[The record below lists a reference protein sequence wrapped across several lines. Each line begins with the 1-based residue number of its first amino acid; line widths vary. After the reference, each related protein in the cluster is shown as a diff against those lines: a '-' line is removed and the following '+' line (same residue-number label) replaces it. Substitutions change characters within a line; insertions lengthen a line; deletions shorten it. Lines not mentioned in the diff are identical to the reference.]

1 VNYRGWPKEHVLLG
15 VPFYGKDFDQGG
27 GQYISYSDILKQY
40 PDAYKAD
47 RVNNIYYDGISTIAE
62 KTQYVVDNDFS
73 GIMIWEITQDS
84 KVDSTSLLSSI
95 FRVLHP

>member
-1 VNYRGWPKEHVLLG
+1 MLG

-27 GQYISYSDILKQY
+27 GQGISYSDILKQF
-40 PDAYKAD
+40 PDAYKSD
-47 RVNNIYYDGISTIAE
+47 RVNNIYYDGISTMAE
-62 KTQYVVDNDFS
+62 KTQYVVDNNFS

-95 FRVLHP
+95 YRVLHP